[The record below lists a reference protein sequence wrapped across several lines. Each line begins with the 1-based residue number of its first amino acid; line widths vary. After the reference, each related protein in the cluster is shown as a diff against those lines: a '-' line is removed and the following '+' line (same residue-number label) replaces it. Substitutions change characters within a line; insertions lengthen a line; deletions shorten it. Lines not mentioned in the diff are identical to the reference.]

1 MEVLELLV
9 ENMYLIG
16 DAISENVW
24 EDESLFGLELVR
36 LPQASVSQT
45 YLIVCFCKLLT
56 FSGMINIHI

>member
-36 LPQASVSQT
+36 LFQASV
-45 YLIVCFCKLLT
+45 K
-56 FSGMINIHI
+56 HI